1 MPESSNGNF
10 TASGS
15 RPERLSSQRPGRKR
29 LVITLGKVRQA
40 QAATRRSSDASA
52 EFTPYIRRVTAVVPT
67 DLARALGDRY
77 ELRDVL
83 GRGGMATVYIAYDRK
98 HHRDV
103 ALKVMRPDISATIG
117 AERFLKEI
125 QIVARMV
132 HPHILSLHDS
142 GEADGFIY
150 YVMPYIDGGSLRDRV
165 GKDKRMSADQAI
177 AFAEP
182 IADALSYAHQC
193 GILHR
198 DIKPE
203 NVLFARAHPIVAD
216 FGIAKAVS
224 TASDGIALTRT
235 GISLGTP
242 GYMSPEQAAGF
253 TDVDVR
259 TDVYSLAIL
268 VYEMIVGEIPGRWV
282 SDDSVRAGRFLDAN
296 TGHRPHLAAAG
307 SVVEGALVRA
317 LALRP
322 DQRTPTPQGFI
333 DDLRGRRDAARRKYR
348 PDEIEAIVNRAAELE
363 ISNPTQS
370 GSMTMGGVEQIAR
383 DVGIPTELVRKAE
396 RSLSQRTHSR
406 ELAIEPPK
414 NNVWIGGP
422 TRILFERL
430 VDGELDDRDYS
441 ELVDEIRRCMKEVG
455 QVNQLGR
462 SFTWMLNKGTSG
474 TRNVEIVVSV
484 RPGKTRILV
493 QENLNNLIGAIYGGI
508 GGGMGGGGMGPIMGV
523 TFGALGMPGVFAA
536 FIVPAWL
543 TIVIATART
552 SYHYAV
558 KRREK
563 KLSEVADRLAG
574 LAEELIAQEPKRL
587 GA

>member
-1 MPESSNGNF
+1 
-10 TASGS
+10 
-15 RPERLSSQRPGRKR
+15 
-29 LVITLGKVRQA
+29 
-40 QAATRRSSDASA
+40 
-52 EFTPYIRRVTAVVPT
+52 VTAVVPT
-67 DLARALGDRY
+67 DLARALGERY

-83 GRGGMATVYIAYDRK
+83 GRGGMATVYIAFDRK

-103 ALKVMRPDISATIG
+103 ALKVMRPDIAATIG
-117 AERFLKEI
+117 ADRFLKEI

-165 GKDKRMSADQAI
+165 GKTRRMSAEGAVSI
-177 AFAEP
+177 AEP

-193 GILHR
+193 GVLHR

-224 TASDGIALTRT
+224 TASDGVALTRT

-253 TDVDVR
+253 TDVDER

-282 SDDSVRAGRFLDAN
+282 SEDSFRAGRFLDA
-296 TGHRPHLAAAG
+296 GVSHKPHIAAAG
-307 SVVEGALVRA
+307 AVVEGALVRA

-322 DQRTPTPQGFI
+322 DQRTATPQAFI
-333 DDLRGRRDAARRKYR
+333 EDLRGKSKTGRRTFR

-363 ISNPTQS
+363 IANPAQS
-370 GSMTMGGVEQIAR
+370 GSMTMGGVEQLAR
-383 DVGIPTELVRKAE
+383 EVGIPTELVRRAE
-396 RSLSQRTHSR
+396 RSLSQRTLSR
-406 ELAIEPPK
+406 ELEIEQPK
-414 NNVWIGGP
+414 PNILIGGP
-422 TRILFERL
+422 TRILFERI
-430 VDGELDDRDYS
+430 VDGELDERDYS
-441 ELVDEIRRCMKEVG
+441 EMVDEIRRCMKEVG
-455 QVNQLGR
+455 QVSQIGR

-493 QENLNNLIGAIYGGI
+493 QENLNNLIGAVFGGI
-508 GGGMGGGGMGPIMGV
+508 GGGMGGGGLGPMMGV
-523 TFGALGMPGVFAA
+523 MFGALGLPGVAAA
-536 FIVPAWL
+536 FFVPAWL
-543 TIVIATART
+543 TIVYATART

-558 KRREK
+558 GRRERALTK
-563 KLSEVADRLAG
+563 VADRLAQ
-574 LAEELIAQEPKRL
+574 LAEDLIAQEPKRL

>member
-1 MPESSNGNF
+1 
-10 TASGS
+10 
-15 RPERLSSQRPGRKR
+15 
-29 LVITLGKVRQA
+29 
-40 QAATRRSSDASA
+40 
-52 EFTPYIRRVTAVVPT
+52 
-67 DLARALGDRY
+67 
-77 ELRDVL
+77 
-83 GRGGMATVYIAYDRK
+83 MATVYIAYDRK

-103 ALKVMRPDISATIG
+103 ALKVMRPDIAATIG
-117 AERFLKEI
+117 ADRFLKEI

-177 AFAEP
+177 AIAEP
-182 IADALSYAHQC
+182 IADALSYAHGC
-193 GILHR
+193 GVLHR

-224 TASDGIALTRT
+224 TASDGIVLTRT

-253 TDVDVR
+253 TDVDVG

-282 SDDSVRAGRFLDAN
+282 SEDSFRSGRFLDA
-296 TGHRPHLAAAG
+296 TAAHKPRLAAAG
-307 SVVEGALVRA
+307 AVVEGALVRA

-322 DQRTPTPQGFI
+322 DQRTATPQAFI
-333 DDLRGRRDAARRKYR
+333 EDLRGKSKAGRRTYR

-383 DVGIPTELVRKAE
+383 DVGIPTELVRRAE
-396 RSLSQRTHSR
+396 RSLSQRTLSR
-406 ELAIEPPK
+406 ELAVEPPRD
-414 NNVWIGGP
+414 NIFIGGP
-422 TRILFERL
+422 TRILFERM
-430 VDGELDDRDYS
+430 VDGELDERDYS

-455 QVNQLGR
+455 QVSQIGR
-462 SFTWMLNKGTSG
+462 SFTWMLNKGTS
-474 TRNVEIVVSV
+474 RNVEIVVSV

-493 QENLNNLIGAIYGGI
+493 QENLNNLIGAIFGGI
-508 GGGMGGGGMGPIMGV
+508 GGGMGGGGLGPMMGLM
-523 TFGALGMPGVFAA
+523 FGALGLPGVAAA
-536 FIVPAWL
+536 FFVPAWL
-543 TIVIATART
+543 TIVYATART
-552 SYHYAV
+552 SYNYAV

-563 KLSEVADRLAG
+563 KLSGVADRLAA
-574 LAEELIAQEPKRL
+574 LAEELIGQEPKRL

>member
-1 MPESSNGNF
+1 VGFP
-10 TASGS
+10 
-15 RPERLSSQRPGRKR
+15 
-29 LVITLGKVRQA
+29 
-40 QAATRRSSDASA
+40 
-52 EFTPYIRRVTAVVPT
+52 PYIRRVTAVVPT
-67 DLARALGDRY
+67 DLARALGERY

-103 ALKVMRPDISATIG
+103 ALKVMRPDIAATIG
-117 AERFLKEI
+117 ADRFLKEI

-142 GEADGFIY
+142 GEAEGFIY

-165 GKDKRMSADQAI
+165 GKTRRMSADDAVAI
-177 AFAEP
+177 AEP
-182 IADALSYAHQC
+182 IADALGYAHQC
-193 GILHR
+193 GVLHR

-224 TASDGIALTRT
+224 TASDGVALTRT

-253 TDVDVR
+253 TDVDER

-282 SDDSVRAGRFLDAN
+282 SEDSFRAGRFLDASA
-296 TGHRPHLAAAG
+296 GHKPYLAAAG
-307 SVVEGALVRA
+307 AVVEGALVRA

-322 DQRTPTPQGFI
+322 DQRTATPQAFVE
-333 DDLRGRRDAARRKYR
+333 DLRGRSKTGRRTYR

-383 DVGIPTELVRKAE
+383 DVGIPTELVRRAE
-396 RSLSQRTHSR
+396 RSLSQRTLSR
-406 ELAIEPPK
+406 ELDIEPPK
-414 NNVWIGGP
+414 QNFLIGGP
-422 TRILFERL
+422 TRVLFERI
-430 VDGELDDRDYS
+430 VEGELDERDYS

-455 QVNQLGR
+455 QVSQIGR
-462 SFTWMLNKGTSG
+462 SFTWMLNKGSSG

-493 QENLNNLIGAIYGGI
+493 QENLNNLIGAVFGGI
-508 GGGMGGGGMGPIMGV
+508 GGGMGGGGLGPMMGV
-523 TFGALGMPGVFAA
+523 MFGALGLPGVAAA
-536 FIVPAWL
+536 FFVPAWL
-543 TIVIATART
+543 TIVYATART

-558 KRREK
+558 QRRQK
-563 KLSEVADRLAG
+563 ALSKVADRLAQ